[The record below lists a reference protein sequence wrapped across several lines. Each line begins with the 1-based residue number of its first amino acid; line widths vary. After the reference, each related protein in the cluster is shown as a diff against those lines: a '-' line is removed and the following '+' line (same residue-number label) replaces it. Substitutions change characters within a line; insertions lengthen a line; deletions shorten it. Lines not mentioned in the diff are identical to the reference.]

1 MAYRRFFKADAVL
14 FDMDGTLTDSIA
26 AVEAALSE
34 LANEVGLDIEHVK
47 KQAHGRRAIDFIAN
61 FKPHI
66 PKEDLPEAVAAF
78 ERRILYFADEY
89 MNNLAEV
96 EHTYPPTPRSVP
108 TLSPASSATASSA
121 NPSPAIPPISLP
133 APPVLFLDEI
143 SVTAQQNMLLSPD
156 VNKVVNEIPKVENF
170 NPDRSIRS
178 LPGVHA
184 MIASIPD
191 GRYAVATSGATTYAY
206 GAMTRVGI
214 VPPPVTITADDPRLK
229 RGKPHPDPFLLA
241 AENLGFEASKCVV
254 FEDSPSGIQAA
265 VASGATVIAVCTSH
279 PRSKIQDCGAHYI
292 VETMEQ
298 VKCKLGD
305 DGGLAFTVQL

>member
-1 MAYRRFFKADAVL
+1 
-14 FDMDGTLTDSIA
+14 LTDSIA

-78 ERRILYFADEY
+78 ERRILY
-89 MNNLAEV
+89 
-96 EHTYPPTPRSVP
+96 PPTPRSVP

-133 APPVLFLDEI
+133 APPVLVLDEI